1 MDVVKQDPR
10 SMWTDEKVKLSD
22 KRQVTGG
29 RDVSL
34 HKKRFYFISRSLP
47 SKTELRVSNAIL

>member
-10 SMWTDEKVKLSD
+10 SMWTDEKVKSD

-34 HKKRFYFISRSLP
+34 HKKIFYFISRSLP